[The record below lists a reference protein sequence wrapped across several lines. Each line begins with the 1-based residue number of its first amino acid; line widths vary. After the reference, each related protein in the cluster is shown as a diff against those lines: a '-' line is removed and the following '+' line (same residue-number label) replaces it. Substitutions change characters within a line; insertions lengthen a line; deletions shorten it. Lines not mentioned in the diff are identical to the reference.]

1 VAADRRASA
10 HGHPST
16 RRAPASD
23 RRRSSVAVV
32 ATDNRYVGVEQL
44 ANFGRHG
51 LEDFGG
57 RGVTGDECRHAS
69 QRCLFLCEPCE
80 SLARPGIGD
89 RGCDELGE
97 ALQALIG
104 IGR

>member
-1 VAADRRASA
+1 MAANRRASA

-23 RRRSSVAVV
+23 RRRSCVAVV
-32 ATDNRYVGVEQL
+32 AADNRYVGVEQL

-57 RGVTGDECRHAS
+57 RGITGDERCDAS

-80 SLARPGIGD
+80 RFARLGIGD

-104 IGR
+104 IWR